1 MYLLLLLLLLLDDD
15 DDDDDENSVS
25 SSDGVLLGA
34 RKSREKREREI
45 VIAKPNRI
53 FDGAEDNE
61 KKNFPK

>member
-1 MYLLLLLLLLLDDD
+1 MYLLLLVLLDDD
-15 DDDDDENSVS
+15 DDDDEKSVS

-34 RKSREKREREI
+34 RKSREKRGREI
-45 VIAKPNRI
+45 VIAKPSRT